1 MIIIG
6 HKALKSPK
14 FRAIHSISDIDKT
27 FANEVVFFS
36 DSFEIA
42 RHCNECEITYAV
54 EVWRVVDLMIYAN
67 LGAKY
72 IVIRRKK
79 LAQICQKLANE
90 YFLDSKILLVVRDE
104 KGIDSA
110 ANLAMMRDFAF
121 SFARIK
127 RGSFAWDSWVV

>member
-6 HKALKSPK
+6 HKALQSPK
-14 FRAIHSISDIDKT
+14 FRAIQSIDDIKKT
-27 FANEVVFFS
+27 SANEVVFFS

-54 EVWRVVDLMIYAN
+54 EVCRVVDLMIYAN

-72 IVIRRKK
+72 IVIWRKK

-104 KGIDSA
+104 NGIEKTAKLGIDGVIFESV
-110 ANLAMMRDFAF
+110 LKDL
-121 SFARIK
+121 
-127 RGSFAWDSWVV
+127 

>member
-1 MIIIG
+1 M
-6 HKALKSPK
+6 
-14 FRAIHSISDIDKT
+14 
-27 FANEVVFFS
+27 
-36 DSFEIA
+36 
-42 RHCNECEITYAV
+42 
-54 EVWRVVDLMIYAN
+54 DLMIYAN

-79 LAQICQKLANE
+79 LAQICQKLTNE

-121 SFARIK
+121 SFARYEARK
-127 RGSFAWDSWVV
+127 FCVGFVGVCREF

>member
-6 HKALKSPK
+6 HKALQSPK
-14 FRAIHSISDIDKT
+14 FRAIRSISDIDKT

-36 DSFEIA
+36 DDFALAS
-42 RHCNECEITYAV
+42 HCKECEITYAV
-54 EVWRVVDLMIYAN
+54 EVCRVVDLMIYAN

-79 LAQICQKLANE
+79 LAQICQKLTNE

-104 KGIDSA
+104 NGIEKTAKLGIDGVIFEQI
-110 ANLAMMRDFAF
+110 L
-121 SFARIK
+121 K
-127 RGSFAWDSWVV
+127 DS

>member
-14 FRAIHSISDIDKT
+14 FRAIRSISDIDKT

-36 DSFEIA
+36 DDFALAS
-42 RHCNECEITYAV
+42 HCKECEIAYAV
-54 EVWRVVDLMIYAN
+54 EVRRVVDLMIYAN

-72 IVIRRKK
+72 IVIRRKNFAK
-79 LAQICQKLANE
+79 KCQKLANE

-104 KGIDSA
+104 KGIESA
-110 ANLAMMRDFAF
+110 ANLGIGGVIFE
-121 SFARIK
+121 RILK
-127 RGSFAWDSWVV
+127 DS

>member
-6 HKALKSPK
+6 HKALQSPK
-14 FRAIHSISDIDKT
+14 FRAIQSIDDIKKT
-27 FANEVVFFS
+27 SANEVVFFS

-54 EVWRVVDLMIYAN
+54 EVCRVVDLMIYAN

-104 KGIDSA
+104 NGKEKTAKLGIDGVIFESI
-110 ANLAMMRDFAF
+110 L
-121 SFARIK
+121 K
-127 RGSFAWDSWVV
+127 DS